1 MPNVLRIVVVDSDP
15 ESRSSLRKILGG
27 TPGAVVV
34 GEFGEVR
41 QAMLETPDRRPDLLL
56 IEVPSAAAGRDGDAS
71 GETIRKFAEALPE
84 AAILAMG
91 TDVSAETVIK
101 VIRAGAFEFL
111 PRPVERND
119 LTAALEKITRVRRG
133 PAPNARK
140 TGRVVSAFSTKGGLG
155 VTTVAINLA
164 VCLAEKAPDNTL
176 LIELDTRQSD
186 IATFLDLR
194 PTYSV
199 LDAFENIDRL
209 DESFLRG
216 LLTRHSSGLWV
227 LPGPLRMER
236 TQLNG
241 EQVRAGLEII
251 RSHFDNVVLDLRH
264 DTSPGTFAGLEASD
278 AIMFLTSLEVSALRS
293 GAAGLAGFRL
303 LGLDPHKIKVVV
315 MREDTGEDVTLK
327 HAREALGVPVYWRTP
342 SDYQAVVSAINSGK
356 PVVTASPRSKFARNL
371 RQLADMLTAAGPGPK
386 GGAPASKRSTSLLGM
401 VWNPKGLPGA

>member
-1 MPNVLRIVVVDSDP
+1 MTLPSVLRIVVVDSDA
-15 ESRSSLRKILGG
+15 ESRTALRKILGG
-27 TPGAVVV
+27 MPGAVVV

-41 QAMLETPDRRPDLLL
+41 QALLETPGRRPDLVLL
-56 IEVPSAAAGRDGDAS
+56 EVPAGREEDMS
-71 GETIRKFAEALPE
+71 GATVRKFVDALPE

-91 TDVSAETVIK
+91 SGVSAETVIK

-111 PRPVERND
+111 SRPVERVD
-119 LTAALEKITRVRRG
+119 LAEALEKVTRVRRG
-133 PAPNARK
+133 PAPSVRK
-140 TGRVVSAFSTKGGLG
+140 TGRVLSVFSTKGGLG

-164 VCLAEKAPDNTL
+164 VCLAERAPDNTL

-186 IATFLDLR
+186 IATFLDVR

-199 LDAFENIDRL
+199 VDAFENIDRL

-216 LLTRHSSGLWV
+216 LLTRHASGLWV

-278 AIMFLTSLEVSALRS
+278 TIVFLTSLEVSALRS

-303 LGLDPHKIKVVV
+303 LGLDPHKVKVVV

-342 SDYQAVVSAINSGK
+342 SDYQTVVSAINTGK
-356 PVVTASPRSKFARNL
+356 PVVTAAPRSKFARNV
-371 RQLADMLTAAGPGPK
+371 RQLADMLGGSAPGAKGASVSKKRAG
-386 GGAPASKRSTSLLGM
+386 SLLGM
-401 VWNPKGLPGA
+401 VWNPKGITGAS

>member
-1 MPNVLRIVVVDSDP
+1 M
-15 ESRSSLRKILGG
+15 
-27 TPGAVVV
+27 V

-41 QAMLETPDRRPDLLL
+41 QALLETPDRRPDLVL
-56 IEVPSAAAGRDGDAS
+56 IEVPSSAAGRDDAS
-71 GETIRKFAEALPE
+71 GDTIRKFVETLPE

-91 TDVSAETVIK
+91 NDVSAETVIK

-111 PRPVERND
+111 PRPVERGD
-119 LTAALEKITRVRRG
+119 LTAALEKVTRVRRG
-133 PAPNARK
+133 PAPSARK

-155 VTTVAINLA
+155 VTTVAISLA

-371 RQLADMLTAAGPGPK
+371 RQLADMLTAVGPGPK
-386 GGAPASKRSTSLLGM
+386 GGAPASKRASSLLGM

>member
-1 MPNVLRIVVVDSDP
+1 VTLPSVLRIVVVDSDA
-15 ESRSSLRKILGG
+15 ESRTALRKILGG
-27 TPGAVVV
+27 MPGAVVV

-41 QAMLETPDRRPDLLL
+41 QALLETPGRRPDLVLL
-56 IEVPSAAAGRDGDAS
+56 EVPAGQEDMS
-71 GETIRKFAEALPE
+71 GATVRKFVDALPE

-91 TDVSAETVIK
+91 SGVSAETVIK

-111 PRPVERND
+111 SRPVERVD
-119 LTAALEKITRVRRG
+119 LAEALEKVTRVRRG
-133 PAPNARK
+133 PAPSVRK
-140 TGRVVSAFSTKGGLG
+140 TGRVLSVFSTKGGLG

-164 VCLAEKAPDNTL
+164 VCLAERAPDNTL

-186 IATFLDLR
+186 IATFLDVR

-199 LDAFENIDRL
+199 VDAFENIDRL

-216 LLTRHSSGLWV
+216 LLTRHASGLWV

-278 AIMFLTSLEVSALRS
+278 TIVFLTSLEVSALRS

-303 LGLDPHKIKVVV
+303 LGLDAHKVKVVV

-342 SDYQAVVSAINSGK
+342 SDYQTVVSAINTGK
-356 PVVTASPRSKFARNL
+356 PVVTAAPRSKFARNV
-371 RQLADMLTAAGPGPK
+371 RQLADMLGGSAPGVKGASVSKKRAG
-386 GGAPASKRSTSLLGM
+386 SLLGM
-401 VWNPKGLPGA
+401 VWNPKGITGAS

>member
-1 MPNVLRIVVVDSDP
+1 VTLPSVLRIVVVDSDA
-15 ESRSSLRKILGG
+15 ESRTALRKILGG
-27 TPGAVVV
+27 MPGAVVV

-41 QAMLETPDRRPDLLL
+41 QALLETPGRRPDLVLL
-56 IEVPSAAAGRDGDAS
+56 EVPAGQEDMS
-71 GETIRKFAEALPE
+71 GATVRKFVDALPE

-91 TDVSAETVIK
+91 SGVSAETVIK

-111 PRPVERND
+111 SRPVERVD
-119 LTAALEKITRVRRG
+119 LAEALEKVTRVRRG
-133 PAPNARK
+133 PAPSVRK
-140 TGRVVSAFSTKGGLG
+140 TGRVLSVFSTKGGLG

-164 VCLAEKAPDNTL
+164 VCLAERAPDNTL

-186 IATFLDLR
+186 IATFLDVR

-199 LDAFENIDRL
+199 VDAFENIDRL

-216 LLTRHSSGLWV
+216 LLTRHASGLWV

-278 AIMFLTSLEVSALRS
+278 TIVFLTSLEVSALRS

-303 LGLDPHKIKVVV
+303 LGLDAHKVKVVV

-342 SDYQAVVSAINSGK
+342 SDYQTVVSAINTGK
-356 PVVTASPRSKFARNL
+356 PVVTAAPRSKFARNV
-371 RQLADMLTAAGPGPK
+371 RQLADMLGGSAPGAKGASVSKKRAG
-386 GGAPASKRSTSLLGM
+386 SLLGM
-401 VWNPKGLPGA
+401 VWNPKGITGAS

>member
-1 MPNVLRIVVVDSDP
+1 MTIQSVLRIVVVDSDP
-15 ESRSSLRKILGG
+15 ESRASLRKILGG
-27 TPGAVVV
+27 MPGAVVV

-41 QAMLETPDRRPDLLL
+41 QALLDTPNRRPDLVLL
-56 IEVPSAAAGRDGDAS
+56 EVPQGDDAAGAAV
-71 GETIRKFAEALPE
+71 RKFSEAAPE

-91 TDVSAETVIK
+91 TGVSAETVIK

-111 PRPVERND
+111 SQPVERAD
-119 LTAALEKITRVRRG
+119 LGEALEKVTRVRRG
-133 PAPNARK
+133 FAPSARK
-140 TGRVVSAFSTKGGLG
+140 TGRVLSIYSTKGGLG

-164 VCLAEKAPDNTL
+164 VCLAERAPDSTL
-176 LIELDTRQSD
+176 LLELDTRQSD

-199 LDAFENIDRL
+199 VDAFENIDRL

-264 DTSPGTFAGLEASD
+264 DSSPGTFAGLEASD
-278 AIMFLTSLEVSALRS
+278 TVMFLTSLEVSALRS

-303 LGLDPHKIKVVV
+303 LGIDPHKVKVVV

-356 PVVTASPRSKFARNL
+356 PVVTAAPRSKFARNL
-371 RQLADMLTAAGPGPK
+371 RELASMLTPPAAPAK
-386 GGAPASKRSTSLLGM
+386 GTRASKRVNSLLGM

>member
-1 MPNVLRIVVVDSDP
+1 MIVASVLRIVVVDSDA
-15 ESRSSLRKILGG
+15 EARTALRKILGG
-27 TPGAVVV
+27 MPGAVVV

-41 QAMLETPDRRPDLLL
+41 QALLETPGRRPDLVLL
-56 IEVPSAAAGRDGDAS
+56 EVREEDTSGAS
-71 GETIRKFAEALPE
+71 VRKFAEALPE

-91 TDVSAETVIK
+91 SGVSAETVIK

-111 PRPVERND
+111 PRPVERAD
-119 LTAALEKITRVRRG
+119 LAEALEKVIRVRRG
-133 PAPNARK
+133 PAPSSRK
-140 TGRVVSAFSTKGGLG
+140 TGRVLSVFSTKGGLG

-164 VCLAEKAPDNTL
+164 VCLAERAPENTL

-186 IATFLDLR
+186 MATFLDLR

-199 LDAFENIDRL
+199 VDAFENIERL

-216 LLTRHSSGLWV
+216 LLTRHASGLWV

-278 AIMFLTSLEVSALRS
+278 TIVFLTSLEVSALRS

-303 LGLDPHKIKVVV
+303 LGLDSHKVKVVV

-356 PVVTASPRSKFARNL
+356 PVVTAAPRSKFARNV
-371 RQLADMLTAAGPGPK
+371 RQLADVLGTSAAPGAKGASAPK
-386 GGAPASKRSTSLLGM
+386 RAGSLLGM
-401 VWNPKGLPGA
+401 VLRPKRITGAS

>member
-1 MPNVLRIVVVDSDP
+1 MTLPSVLRIVVVDSDA
-15 ESRSSLRKILGG
+15 ESRTALRKILGG
-27 TPGAVVV
+27 MPGAVVV

-41 QAMLETPDRRPDLLL
+41 QALLETPGRRPDLVLL
-56 IEVPSAAAGRDGDAS
+56 EVPAGQEDMS
-71 GETIRKFAEALPE
+71 GATVRKFVDALPE

-91 TDVSAETVIK
+91 SGVSAETVIK

-111 PRPVERND
+111 SRPVERVD
-119 LTAALEKITRVRRG
+119 LAEALEKVTRVRRG
-133 PAPNARK
+133 PAPSVRK
-140 TGRVVSAFSTKGGLG
+140 TGRVLSVFSTKGGLG

-164 VCLAEKAPDNTL
+164 VCLAERAPDNTL

-186 IATFLDLR
+186 IATFLDVR

-199 LDAFENIDRL
+199 VDAFENIDRL

-216 LLTRHSSGLWV
+216 LLTRHASGLWV

-278 AIMFLTSLEVSALRS
+278 TIVFLTSLEVSALRS

-303 LGLDPHKIKVVV
+303 LGLDAHKVKVVV

-342 SDYQAVVSAINSGK
+342 SDYQTVVSAINTGK
-356 PVVTASPRSKFARNL
+356 PVVTAAPRSKFARNV
-371 RQLADMLTAAGPGPK
+371 RQLADMLGGSAPGAKGASVSKKRAG
-386 GGAPASKRSTSLLGM
+386 SLLGM
-401 VWNPKGLPGA
+401 VWNPKGITGAS

>member
-1 MPNVLRIVVVDSDP
+1 MPNVLRIVVVDSDL

-41 QAMLETPDRRPDLLL
+41 QALLETPDRRPDLVL
-56 IEVPSAAAGRDGDAS
+56 IEVATASAGRDGDAS
-71 GETIRKFAEALPE
+71 GETIRRFAEALPE

-91 TDVSAETVIK
+91 NDVSAETVIK

-111 PRPVERND
+111 PRPVERVD
-119 LTAALEKITRVRRG
+119 LTAALDKITRVRRG
-133 PAPNARK
+133 PAPSARK
-140 TGRVVSAFSTKGGLG
+140 TGRVVSVFSTKGGLG
-155 VTTVAINLA
+155 VTTVAINIA

-315 MREDTGEDVTLK
+315 MREDTGEDVTVK

-356 PVVTASPRSKFARNL
+356 PVVTAAPRSKFARNL

-386 GGAPASKRSTSLLGM
+386 GGTHASKRSTSLLGM
-401 VWNPKGLPGA
+401 VWNPKSLPGA

>member
-1 MPNVLRIVVVDSDP
+1 MTPSTVLRIVVVDSDA
-15 ESRSSLRKILGG
+15 ESRTALRKMLGG
-27 TPGAVVV
+27 MPGAVVV
-34 GEFGEVR
+34 GEFGDVR
-41 QAMLETPDRRPDLLL
+41 QALLDTPTRRPDLVL
-56 IEVPSAAAGRDGDAS
+56 IEIPSGRDEDVS
-71 GETIRKFAEALPE
+71 GATVRKFVETLPE

-91 TDVSAETVIK
+91 SGVSAEAVLK

-111 PRPVERND
+111 SRPVERTD
-119 LTAALEKITRVRRG
+119 LAEALEKVARVRRG
-133 PAPNARK
+133 PTPSARK
-140 TGRVVSAFSTKGGLG
+140 TGRVLSVFSTKGGLG
-155 VTTVAINLA
+155 VTTVGINLA
-164 VCLAEKAPDNTL
+164 VCLAERAPDNTL

-227 LPGPLRMER
+227 LPGPLRMQR

-278 AIMFLTSLEVSALRS
+278 AIIFLTNLEVSALRS

-303 LGLDPHKIKVVV
+303 LGIDSHKVKVVV

-342 SDYQAVVSAINSGK
+342 SDYQAVVSAINTGK
-356 PVVTASPRSKFARNL
+356 PVVTAAPRSKFARNL
-371 RQLADMLTAAGPGPK
+371 RQLAESLAGSTHGPK
-386 GGAPASKRSTSLLGM
+386 GTSASKRASSLLGM
-401 VWNPKGLPGA
+401 VWNPKSTGA

>member
-1 MPNVLRIVVVDSDP
+1 VTPSTVLRIVVVDSDA
-15 ESRSSLRKILGG
+15 ESRTALRKMLGG
-27 TPGAVVV
+27 MPGAVVV
-34 GEFGEVR
+34 GEFGDVR
-41 QAMLETPDRRPDLLL
+41 QALLDTPSRRPDLVL
-56 IEVPSAAAGRDGDAS
+56 IEIPSGRDEDAS
-71 GETIRKFAEALPE
+71 GATVRKFAENLPE

-91 TDVSAETVIK
+91 SGVSAEAVLK

-111 PRPVERND
+111 SRPVERTD
-119 LTAALEKITRVRRG
+119 LAEALEKVARVRRG
-133 PAPNARK
+133 PAPSARK
-140 TGRVVSAFSTKGGLG
+140 TGRVLSVFSTKGGLG

-164 VCLAEKAPDNTL
+164 VCLAERAPDNTL

-278 AIMFLTSLEVSALRS
+278 AIVFLTNLEVSALRS

-303 LGLDPHKIKVVV
+303 LGIDSHKVKVVV

-342 SDYQAVVSAINSGK
+342 SDYQAVVSAINTGK
-356 PVVTASPRSKFARNL
+356 PVMTAAPRSKFARNL
-371 RQLADMLTAAGPGPK
+371 RQLAESLAGSTPGPK
-386 GGAPASKRSTSLLGM
+386 GASASKRASSLLGM
-401 VWNPKGLPGA
+401 VWNPKSTGA

>member
-1 MPNVLRIVVVDSDP
+1 MTPATVLRIVVVDSDA
-15 ESRSSLRKILGG
+15 ESRTALRKMLGG
-27 TPGAVVV
+27 MPGAVVV
-34 GEFGEVR
+34 GEFGDVR
-41 QAMLETPDRRPDLLL
+41 QALLDTPSRRPDLVLV
-56 IEVPSAAAGRDGDAS
+56 EVPGAGRDDEGAS
-71 GETIRKFAEALPE
+71 VRKFAEVLPE
-84 AAILAMG
+84 AAIVAMG
-91 TDVSAETVIK
+91 DGVSAEAVLK

-111 PRPVERND
+111 PRPVLRAD
-119 LTAALEKITRVRRG
+119 LAEALEKVTRVRRG
-133 PAPNARK
+133 PAPSVRK
-140 TGRVVSAFSTKGGLG
+140 TGRVLSVFSTKGGLG

-164 VCLAEKAPDNTL
+164 VCLAERSPDNTL

-199 LDAFENIDRL
+199 VDAFDNIDRL
-209 DESFLRG
+209 DESFLHG

-251 RSHFDNVVLDLRH
+251 RSHFDHVVLDLRH

-278 AIMFLTSLEVSALRS
+278 VIVFLTNLEVSALRS

-303 LGLDPHKIKVVV
+303 LGLDSHKVKVVV

-342 SDYQAVVSAINSGK
+342 SDYQAVVSAINTGK
-356 PVVTASPRSKFARNL
+356 PVVTAAPRSKFARNV
-371 RQLADMLTAAGPGPK
+371 RQLAESLAGGAHGPK
-386 GGAPASKRSTSLLGM
+386 GPSASKRASSLLGM
-401 VWNPKGLPGA
+401 VWHPKSTGA

>member
-1 MPNVLRIVVVDSDP
+1 MTPSSVLRIVVVDSDA
-15 ESRSSLRKILGG
+15 ESRTALRKILGG
-27 TPGAVVV
+27 MPGAVIV
-34 GEFGEVR
+34 GEYGEVR
-41 QAMLETPDRRPDLLL
+41 QALLETPSRRPDLVLVE
-56 IEVPSAAAGRDGDAS
+56 IHSGRDEDAS
-71 GETIRKFAEALPE
+71 GAVRKFADAVPE

-91 TDVSAETVIK
+91 SGVSAETVIK

-111 PRPVERND
+111 SRPVERAD
-119 LTAALEKITRVRRG
+119 LAEALEKVSRVRRG
-133 PAPNARK
+133 PAPSARK
-140 TGRVVSAFSTKGGLG
+140 AGSVLSVFSTKGGLG

-164 VCLAEKAPDNTL
+164 VCLAERAPDNTL

-216 LLTRHSSGLWV
+216 LLTRHSSGLWA

-251 RSHFDNVVLDLRH
+251 RSHFDHVVLDLRH

-278 AIMFLTSLEVSALRS
+278 TIVFLTSLEVSALRS

-303 LGLDPHKIKVVV
+303 LGLDSHKVKVVV

-342 SDYQAVVSAINSGK
+342 SDYQAVVGAINTGK
-356 PVVTASPRSKFARNL
+356 PVVTAAPRSKFARNV
-371 RQLADMLTAAGPGPK
+371 RQLADALG
-386 GGAPASKRSTSLLGM
+386 GGAPGAKGASSSKRASSLLGRM
-401 VWNPKGLPGA
+401 VWNPKGMTGA

>member
-1 MPNVLRIVVVDSDP
+1 VTVASVLRIVVVDSDA
-15 ESRSSLRKILGG
+15 ESRTALRKILGG
-27 TPGAVVV
+27 MPGAVVV

-41 QAMLETPDRRPDLLL
+41 QALLETPGRRPDLVLL
-56 IEVPSAAAGRDGDAS
+56 EVPAGREEDMS
-71 GETIRKFAEALPE
+71 GGTVRKFVDALPE

-91 TDVSAETVIK
+91 SGVSAETVIK

-111 PRPVERND
+111 SRPVERVD
-119 LTAALEKITRVRRG
+119 LAEALEKVTRVRRG
-133 PAPNARK
+133 PAPSVRK
-140 TGRVVSAFSTKGGLG
+140 TGRVLSVFSTKGGLG

-164 VCLAEKAPDNTL
+164 VCLAERAPDNTL

-186 IATFLDLR
+186 IATFLDVR

-199 LDAFENIDRL
+199 VDAFENIDRL

-216 LLTRHSSGLWV
+216 LLTRHASGLWV

-278 AIMFLTSLEVSALRS
+278 TIVFLTSLEVSALRS

-303 LGLDPHKIKVVV
+303 LGLDPHKVKVVV

-342 SDYQAVVSAINSGK
+342 SDYQTVVSAINTGK
-356 PVVTASPRSKFARNL
+356 PVVTAAPRSKFARNV
-371 RQLADMLTAAGPGPK
+371 RQLADMLG
-386 GGAPASKRSTSLLGM
+386 GGAPGAKGASVSKKRAGSLLGM
-401 VWNPKGLPGA
+401 VWNPKGITGAS

>member
-1 MPNVLRIVVVDSDP
+1 VTLPSVLRIVVVDSDA
-15 ESRSSLRKILGG
+15 ESRTALRKILGG
-27 TPGAVVV
+27 MPGAVVV

-41 QAMLETPDRRPDLLL
+41 QALLETPGRRPDLVLL
-56 IEVPSAAAGRDGDAS
+56 EVPAGREEDMS
-71 GETIRKFAEALPE
+71 GATVRKFVDALPE

-91 TDVSAETVIK
+91 SGVSAETVIK

-111 PRPVERND
+111 SRPVERVD
-119 LTAALEKITRVRRG
+119 LAEALEKVTRVRRG
-133 PAPNARK
+133 PAPSVRK
-140 TGRVVSAFSTKGGLG
+140 TGRVLSVFSTKGGLG

-164 VCLAEKAPDNTL
+164 VCLAERAPDNTL

-186 IATFLDLR
+186 IATFLDVR

-199 LDAFENIDRL
+199 VDAFENIDRL

-216 LLTRHSSGLWV
+216 LLTRHPSGLWV

-251 RSHFDNVVLDLRH
+251 RSHFDNVVLDLLH

-278 AIMFLTSLEVSALRS
+278 TIVFLTSLEVSALRS

-303 LGLDPHKIKVVV
+303 LGLDPHKVKVVV

-342 SDYQAVVSAINSGK
+342 SDYQTVVSAINTGK
-356 PVVTASPRSKFARNL
+356 PVVTAAPRSKFARNV
-371 RQLADMLTAAGPGPK
+371 RQLADMLG
-386 GGAPASKRSTSLLGM
+386 GGAPGAKGASVSKKRAGSLLGM
-401 VWNPKGLPGA
+401 VWNPKGITGAS

>member
-1 MPNVLRIVVVDSDP
+1 
-15 ESRSSLRKILGG
+15 
-27 TPGAVVV
+27 
-34 GEFGEVR
+34 
-41 QAMLETPDRRPDLLL
+41 
-56 IEVPSAAAGRDGDAS
+56 
-71 GETIRKFAEALPE
+71 
-84 AAILAMG
+84 
-91 TDVSAETVIK
+91 
-101 VIRAGAFEFL
+101 
-111 PRPVERND
+111 
-119 LTAALEKITRVRRG
+119 
-133 PAPNARK
+133 
-140 TGRVVSAFSTKGGLG
+140 
-155 VTTVAINLA
+155 VAINIA

-278 AIMFLTSLEVSALRS
+278 GIMFLTSLEVSALRS

-342 SDYQAVVSAINSGK
+342 SDYQAVVTAINSGK

-371 RQLADMLTAAGPGPK
+371 RQLADMLTAVGPGPK
-386 GGAPASKRSTSLLGM
+386 GGAPASKRATSLLGM
-401 VWNPKGLPGA
+401 VWNPKSLPGA

>member
-1 MPNVLRIVVVDSDP
+1 MASVLRIVVIDSDV
-15 ESRSSLRKILGG
+15 EARTALRKILGG
-27 TPGAVVV
+27 MPGAVVV

-41 QAMLETPDRRPDLLL
+41 QALLETPSRRPDLVL
-56 IEVPSAAAGRDGDAS
+56 IEVPGPGAGREEDA
-71 GETIRKFAEALPE
+71 GATVRKFVEALPE

-91 TDVSAETVIK
+91 AGVSAETVIR

-111 PRPVERND
+111 SRPVERLD
-119 LTAALEKITRVRRG
+119 LAEALEKVTRVRRG
-133 PAPNARK
+133 PASTVRK
-140 TGRVVSAFSTKGGLG
+140 TGRVLSVFSTKGGLG

-164 VCLAEKAPDNTL
+164 VCLAERSPDNTL

-216 LLTRHSSGLWV
+216 LLTRHASGLWV

-251 RSHFDNVVLDLRH
+251 RSHFDNVILDLRH

-278 AIMFLTSLEVSALRS
+278 TIMFLTNLEVSALRS
-293 GAAGLAGFRL
+293 GAAGLAGFRV
-303 LGLDPHKIKVVV
+303 LGLDSHKIKVVV
-315 MREDTGEDVTLK
+315 MREDTGADVTLK
-327 HAREALGVPVYWRTP
+327 HAREALGVSVYWRTP
-342 SDYQAVVSAINSGK
+342 SDYQAVVAAINTGK
-356 PVVTASPRSKFARNL
+356 PVVTSAPRSKFARNL
-371 RQLADMLTAAGPGPK
+371 RQLADMLGTSGPGAK
-386 GGAPASKRSTSLLGM
+386 GASASKRAGSLLGM
-401 VWNPKGLPGA
+401 VWNPKGITGA

>member
-1 MPNVLRIVVVDSDP
+1 M
-15 ESRSSLRKILGG
+15 
-27 TPGAVVV
+27 
-34 GEFGEVR
+34 
-41 QAMLETPDRRPDLLL
+41 
-56 IEVPSAAAGRDGDAS
+56 
-71 GETIRKFAEALPE
+71 
-84 AAILAMG
+84 
-91 TDVSAETVIK
+91 
-101 VIRAGAFEFL
+101 
-111 PRPVERND
+111 ERGD
-119 LTAALEKITRVRRG
+119 LTAALEKLTRVRGDRR
-133 PAPNARK
+133 PAP
-140 TGRVVSAFSTKGGLG
+140 GRPAAWSSAFSTKGGLG

-216 LLTRHSSGLWV
+216 LLARHSSGLWV

-236 TQLNG
+236 AQLNG
-241 EQVRAGLEII
+241 EQVRPGSRSSARTSTTWCSTSGTTSIAGDDSR
-251 RSHFDNVVLDLRH
+251 RSRPPTPSL
-264 DTSPGTFAGLEASD
+264 
-278 AIMFLTSLEVSALRS
+278 FLTSLEVSALRS
-293 GAAGLAGFRL
+293 GAAGLAAFRL

-342 SDYQAVVSAINSGK
+342 SDYQAVVSAINAGK

-401 VWNPKGLPGA
+401 VWNPKSLPGA

>member
-1 MPNVLRIVVVDSDP
+1 
-15 ESRSSLRKILGG
+15 
-27 TPGAVVV
+27 
-34 GEFGEVR
+34 
-41 QAMLETPDRRPDLLL
+41 
-56 IEVPSAAAGRDGDAS
+56 
-71 GETIRKFAEALPE
+71 
-84 AAILAMG
+84 
-91 TDVSAETVIK
+91 
-101 VIRAGAFEFL
+101 
-111 PRPVERND
+111 
-119 LTAALEKITRVRRG
+119 
-133 PAPNARK
+133 
-140 TGRVVSAFSTKGGLG
+140 
-155 VTTVAINLA
+155 
-164 VCLAEKAPDNTL
+164 VCLAEKAPDHTL

-278 AIMFLTSLEVSALRS
+278 TIMFLTSLEVSALRS

-315 MREDTGEDVTLK
+315 MREDTGEDVTVK

-342 SDYQAVVSAINSGK
+342 SDYQAVVSAINAGK

-386 GGAPASKRSTSLLGM
+386 GGTHASKRSTSLLGM
-401 VWNPKGLPGA
+401 VWNPKSLPGA

>member
-1 MPNVLRIVVVDSDP
+1 MTPSTVLRIVVVDSDA
-15 ESRSSLRKILGG
+15 ESRTALRKMLGG
-27 TPGAVVV
+27 MPGAVVV
-34 GEFGEVR
+34 GEFGDVR
-41 QAMLETPDRRPDLLL
+41 QALLDTPGRRPDLVL
-56 IEVPSAAAGRDGDAS
+56 IEVPGAGRDDEGS
-71 GETIRKFAEALPE
+71 GVRKFAETLPE

-91 TDVSAETVIK
+91 SGVSAEAVLK

-111 PRPVERND
+111 SRPVERTD
-119 LTAALEKITRVRRG
+119 LAEALEKVARVRRG
-133 PAPNARK
+133 PAPSTRK
-140 TGRVVSAFSTKGGLG
+140 TGRVLSVFSTKGGLG

-164 VCLAEKAPDNTL
+164 VCLAERAPDNTL

-251 RSHFDNVVLDLRH
+251 RSHFDHVVLDLRH

-278 AIMFLTSLEVSALRS
+278 AIAFLTNLEVSALRS

-303 LGLDPHKIKVVV
+303 LGIDSHRVKVVV

-342 SDYQAVVSAINSGK
+342 SDYQAVVSAINTGK
-356 PVVTASPRSKFARNL
+356 PVVTAAPRSKFARNV
-371 RQLADMLTAAGPGPK
+371 RQLAESLAGSAPGPK
-386 GGAPASKRSTSLLGM
+386 GTSASKRASSLLGM
-401 VWNPKGLPGA
+401 VWNPKSTGAC